1 MSLDAVLARIDADL
15 PVALDRLMEL
25 LRIQSVSTDPAYKT
39 EVDKAADWL
48 VADLQSIGIAAEK
61 RPTPGHPMVVGHVG
75 DEGSDVPHLLF
86 YGHYDVQPVDPLNLW
101 NTPPF
106 EPQIEDTENG
116 KVIRGRGASDDKG
129 QLMTFVEACRA
140 WKEVNGTLPCRI
152 TFFFEGEEESG
163 SPSLVPFMQENADEL
178 KADLALICDT
188 SMVSRGVPSIASQL
202 RGMLKDEFTI
212 TGPRIDLHSGHYGGP
227 GLNPLRELSRI
238 VSSFYDEETG
248 KVAVEGF
255 YEGVHEVSA
264 EQLRQWQNCGF
275 DEEEYLTSVGYTV
288 PHGERGYSTLEQQWA
303 RPTLEVN
310 GLWGGYNGAGSKTV
324 IPSEAHCKITCRLVG
339 DQDHDKLR
347 VQIRKHVEEHQWYR
361 GEAEARIPMLRLDQ
375 MDRDDYDR
383 HEVLR
388 AREEAAAWL
397 QRYPGHPLTGEVEAL
412 LGDAAVRLVRGDLVV
427 SRFYLEVEQ
436 AFGARLHAERALR
449 EAELLGDLDLLA
461 EADELLATAD
471 ALAAAGGA
479 SELDMEDGEDTF
491 EGDPTREEPVPGEVD
506 AG

>member
-1 MSLDAVLARIDADL
+1 MSLDAVLARIDAEL
-15 PVALDRLMEL
+15 PTSIDRLMEL
-25 LRIQSVSTDPAYKT
+25 LRIQSVSTDPAYKE
-39 EVDKAADWL
+39 EVDKAAGWL

-61 RPTPGHPMVVGHVG
+61 RPTTGHPMVVGHVG
-75 DEGSDVPHLLF
+75 EEGSDVPHLLF

-106 EPQIEDTENG
+106 EPQIEETPAG
-116 KVIRGRGASDDKG
+116 QVIRGRGASDDKG

-140 WKEVNGTLPCRI
+140 WKAVNGSLPCRI

-163 SPSLVPFMQENADEL
+163 SPSLVPFMQANAEEL

-238 VSSFYDEETG
+238 VASFYDEETG
-248 KVAVEGF
+248 RVAVEGF

-288 PHGERGYSTLEQQWA
+288 PHGEKGYSTLEQQWA

-339 DQDHDKLR
+339 DQDPDKLR
-347 VQIRKHVEEHQWYR
+347 VQIRKHVEE
-361 GEAEARIPMLRLDQ
+361 RLSTDAKVTWDND
-375 MDRDDYDR
+375 MEGSPAPVMNIERP
-383 HEVLR
+383 EF
-388 AREEAAAWL
+388 EAA
-397 QRYPGHPLTGEVEAL
+397 RGAL
-412 LGDAAVRLVRGDLVV
+412 SD
-427 SRFYLEVEQ
+427 EWE
-436 AFGARLHAERALR
+436 R
-449 EAELLGDLDLLA
+449 EAVFTGMGGSIPIAGFFKSVLGLDAMLIGFANDDDAIHSPNEKYDVKSFHKGIRSWARVL
-461 EADELLATAD
+461 D
-471 ALAAAGGA
+471 ALTKAG
-479 SELDMEDGEDTF
+479 
-491 EGDPTREEPVPGEVD
+491 
-506 AG
+506 